1 MKKIYITPSVEIVK
15 MNSCEVL
22 NSLSNAI
29 TNSERGIR
37 YGGVDEDGSLD
48 PDAKDRGLSPEEME
62 QLQGTNEWEQGL
74 W

>member
-15 MNSCEVL
+15 MNGCEVL

-37 YGGVDEDGSLD
+37 YGGVDETGSLD
-48 PDAKDRGLSPEEME
+48 PSAKGRDLSQEEMQ
-62 QLQGTNEWEQGL
+62 QLQNTNEWEQGL